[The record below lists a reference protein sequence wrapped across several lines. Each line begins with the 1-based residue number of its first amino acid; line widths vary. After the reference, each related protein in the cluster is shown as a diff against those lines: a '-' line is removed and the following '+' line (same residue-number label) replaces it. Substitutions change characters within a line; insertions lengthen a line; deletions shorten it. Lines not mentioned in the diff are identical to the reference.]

1 MNYEV
6 SQPGNREQAQFSTL
20 DERVPCWIL
29 FPLFLSG
36 GSQHWVVSSHTCAD
50 QYSAKCSGSPLQI
63 SGILSSYS
71 SLLYGSCPVN
81 SQQTSLSRRSS
92 LSPQLWKS
100 AMLCLASSRCPQPG
114 NSLKAVSWGRQRI
127 HRVCFL
133 SLRHYCSSV
142 WHPILWKPLLSSILS
157 GFFGCFRQE
166 SKSVPCYIPLVRN
179 QSPPSP
185 SL

>member
-1 MNYEV
+1 MSATASRIDKN
-6 SQPGNREQAQFSTL
+6 QGRCQLCKLRGRGAFSNFL
-20 DERVPCWIL
+20 WGRFVLCWWTA
-29 FPLFLSG
+29 PPG
-36 GSQHWVVSSHTCAD
+36 GS
-50 QYSAKCSGSPLQI
+50 I

-71 SLLYGSCPVN
+71 SPLYGSCPVN

-179 QSPPSP
+179 RSPPSP
-185 SL
+185 FL